1 MEKVKSLN
9 LILCCLCLVVQSY
22 LTLCNPMDRNLPGS
36 SVRGGSLGKNTGM
49 GCHALLQGTFSTQG
63 SNPGLQNCRQT
74 LRSESAGKP
83 KSTGEGSLSLL
94 QGIFPPQESNQGL
107 LHCRWILYQLSYQ
120 GSPNSTMVSDNS
132 VTAYIAIFIYQ
143 IIKSRKSILNLL
155 ISLALNKG
163 NTVEVLNKVN
173 KLMFCFPTKLNKKWK

>member
-1 MEKVKSLN
+1 
-9 LILCCLCLVVQSY
+9 
-22 LTLCNPMDRNLPGS
+22 
-36 SVRGGSLGKNTGM
+36 M
-49 GCHALLQGTFSTQG
+49 GCHALLQGIFPTQG
-63 SNPGLQNCRQT
+63 SNPGLPHCGGDSLLT
-74 LRSESAGKP
+74 ELPGKP